1 MEELTSA
8 QRKQLRSLA
17 HHLKPVCYIGKSGLT
32 ESLKVSVDV
41 ALEAHELVKVKYVG
55 CKDQKKELTAQLAEQ
70 TQSQLAGIIGHVAI
84 LYRQQRDPEKRNIEL
99 REP

>member
-1 MEELTSA
+1 MEELTSS

-32 ESLKVSVDV
+32 ESVGVSVDV
-41 ALEAHELVKVKYVG
+41 ALEAHELIKVKFVD
-55 CKDQKKELTAQLAEQ
+55 CKDRKKELTAQLVER

-84 LYRQQRDPEKRNIEL
+84 LYRQQRDPDKREIDL
-99 REP
+99 RKA